1 MTAGGP
7 VQVTL
12 KLYASLADHLPPDAR
27 RTHRLPLSLAA
38 GTTIAEV
45 IGQQNLPPKL
55 CHLVLVN
62 GFYIPPAE
70 RATRALRDDDE
81 LAIWPP
87 IAGG

>member
-1 MTAGGP
+1 VTAGNS

-12 KLYASLADHLPPDAR
+12 KLYASLADHLPPEAR
-27 RTHRLPLSLAA
+27 STHRLPMTLPA
-38 GTTIAEV
+38 GTTITDV
-45 IGQQNLPPKL
+45 IGRQNLPAKL

-62 GFYIPPAE
+62 GIYIPPAD
-70 RATRALRDDDE
+70 RATRALNDDDE

>member
-1 MTAGGP
+1 M
-7 VQVTL
+7 QVTL
-12 KLYASLADHLPPDAR
+12 KLYASLADHLPADAR
-27 RTHRLPLSLAA
+27 RTHRLPLELPV

-62 GFYIPPAE
+62 GIYIAPAE
-70 RATRALRDDDE
+70 RSTRALQPDDE